1 MCFLTDRLNCLTY
14 RTLCVSLSLSLGAT
28 LMFCLYRP
36 TPKQIELGF
45 GGRVTTEHGYFALNG
60 GSDLYTENNFS
71 EGGMLEK
78 SYCSRYATV
87 GHRSNC
93 RALV

>member
-1 MCFLTDRLNCLTY
+1 
-14 RTLCVSLSLSLGAT
+14 
-28 LMFCLYRP
+28 
-36 TPKQIELGF
+36 
-45 GGRVTTEHGYFALNG
+45 
-60 GSDLYTENNFS
+60 
-71 EGGMLEK
+71 MLEK